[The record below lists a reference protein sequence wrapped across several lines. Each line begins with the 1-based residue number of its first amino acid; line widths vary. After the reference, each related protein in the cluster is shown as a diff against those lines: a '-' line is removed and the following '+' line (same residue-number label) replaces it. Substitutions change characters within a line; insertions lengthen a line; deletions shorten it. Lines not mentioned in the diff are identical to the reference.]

1 MGIMRIQD
9 RTGDTEVTWNT
20 ADTKSVDVA
29 EKIFAG
35 LMANNHMAY
44 KTDQNGGGEVIKAF
58 DPTVD
63 EIIVAVP
70 LTGG

>member
-9 RTGDTEVTWNT
+9 KTGDTEVMWDT
-20 ADTKSVDVA
+20 ASPASVKIA

-35 LMANNHMAY
+35 LMAKNHMAY
-44 KTDQNGGGEVIKAF
+44 KTDAKGGGEVIKSF

-70 LTGG
+70 LIGG